1 MNMMRA
7 VSVLCL
13 LFSLSACTSVTSTSM
28 TNLSSA
34 YRSVIEQYSN
44 ENILLNIVRSSRN
57 MPMSFLDI
65 PSVVGTGSVVT
76 EASANVNVLSRDP
89 GTFGGF
95 FAPGAGSSVG
105 ATAGM
110 AVNNG
115 FTFTQASLDNAEFM
129 KSFLRQIPVGVVGF
143 RGTQQLL
150 PRAVSYTLLIESIE
164 LQSKGNVVSRFQN
177 DPDDPNYKSFQDL
190 LYVLIESGLT
200 VESIPKKIPI
210 GPALLHTEISKTLE
224 TLGQPL
230 LNGLT
235 TGGVVIDKVPSA
247 NPARYQISR
256 IEEKTVLCVNRY
268 RAHELLGDLLS
279 TDAYCV
285 DSPKYARENNQ
296 GFRRIVGDFTK
307 NFPEQK
313 DMALVITLRSAA
325 NVFNFLGRVVR
336 AQLDPVDPK
345 VVMIQPGTGVLDPYN
360 KRYYQPQ
367 PLFKVYKNA
376 KLQHLVATV
385 SYGRDVYQVADEDE
399 SYSKQVLE
407 FMSSL
412 LTVSKIPGAIP
423 SSPAVIVR

>member
-1 MNMMRA
+1 
-7 VSVLCL
+7 
-13 LFSLSACTSVTSTSM
+13 M

-44 ENILLNIVRSSRN
+44 ENILLNVVRSSRN

-105 ATAGM
+105 ASAGM

-150 PRAVSYTLLIESIE
+150 PRAVSYTLLIESVE

-177 DPDDPNYKSFQDL
+177 DPDDPNYQSFQDL

-235 TGGVVIDKVPSA
+235 TGGVVIDKVPGA
-247 NPARYQISR
+247 NPARYQINR

-268 RAHELLGDLLS
+268 RAHELLGNLLS
-279 TDAYCV
+279 PDAYCV
-285 DSPKYARENNQ
+285 DSPKYVRENNQ
-296 GFRRIVGDFTK
+296 GFRRIVGDFAK

-345 VVMIQPGTGVLDPYN
+345 TVMIQPGTGVLDPYN
-360 KRYYQPQ
+360 KRYYQPE

-376 KLQHLVATV
+376 KLQHSVATV
-385 SYGRDVYQVADEDE
+385 SYGRDVYQVADEDD